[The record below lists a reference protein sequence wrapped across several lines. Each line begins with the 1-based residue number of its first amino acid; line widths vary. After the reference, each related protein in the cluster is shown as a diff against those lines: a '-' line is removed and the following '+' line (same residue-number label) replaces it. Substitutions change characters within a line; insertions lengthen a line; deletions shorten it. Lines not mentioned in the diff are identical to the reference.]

1 MYGLRIKAKT
11 TKDWQDA
18 IRLADLKKGVQDRV
32 FTIDSKLRVPQGT
45 KRLLAS
51 TFYQLKLGH
60 GYIKAYLKR
69 FRKATDDRCSCGAK
83 ETTHHILFDCPLYA
97 DDRKGLYQDLKIN
110 RPTRPYFLDTRIGIE
125 KTLSFLQKT
134 GVATRRWHLER
145 LERELGDD
153 DDEGGDDEGRDGE
166 GSDGKG
172 SDDEGGDQEDYNAGG
187 DDEGG

>member
-1 MYGLRIKAKT
+1 MYGLRIKEKT
-11 TKDWQDA
+11 TKDWQEA
-18 IRLADLKKGVQDRV
+18 IRLADLKKGIQDRV

-125 KTLSFLQKT
+125 KTLSFLQTT

-153 DDEGGDDEGRDGE
+153 EGGDDEGGDDEGGY
-166 GSDGKG
+166 
-172 SDDEGGDQEDYNAGG
+172 DEGGDDVGG
-187 DDEGG
+187 DDEGGIEEGEQSG